1 VFSHLLTRWLA
12 RTDDSR
18 TMAYDALGTTQ
29 WRDAIR
35 SAEGVAAALLGGRR
49 SLEGER
55 VALLVTPGATFIT
68 CLFGVLRAG
77 GTAVV
82 LSPLHPTPE
91 TAYVCDDAQA
101 QTIVVSTRLAH
112 HVIGLKRRT
121 VVADELV
128 AHGGGS
134 IAATPQ
140 QDDPAVLVYTSGTT
154 SKPKGAV
161 LTHANLSVQQELL
174 AKAWGL
180 CESDVLLHA
189 LPLHHVHGLCIALL
203 SALGAGAGVRL
214 LDFSSAPFDA
224 PVLWESL
231 SDATV
236 FMGVPTIHS
245 KLVAALERADA
256 ATRARWDRHARGLRL
271 VTSGS
276 AALPVSLGERYRDLT
291 GAYPLER
298 FGMTE
303 VGVALSN
310 PLDPRRRRPGA
321 VGLPLD
327 TVQTRIVGDEGV
339 DATAGELWIAGPSVF
354 AGYHGRP
361 EATHAAFVVEGGTRW
376 FKTGDTVSREADGY
390 VRILGRTSVDII
402 KSGGYKLSA
411 LEIEEAIRECPA
423 VEEVAV
429 VGVTD
434 PEWGERAIACVVAHE
449 GRESE
454 CTTERLRTFLKQ
466 RIAAYKAPRQVV
478 LMSDFPRN
486 ALGKVIK
493 PELLKRLE

>member
-1 VFSHLLTRWLA
+1 MFSHLLTRWLA
-12 RTDDSR
+12 RSDDAR
-18 TMAYDALGTTQ
+18 TMAYDAFGATQ
-29 WRDAIR
+29 WRDAVR
-35 SAEGVAAALLGGRR
+35 SADGVAAALLAGRR

-55 VALLVTPGATFIT
+55 VALLVAPGATFVA
-68 CLFGVLRAG
+68 CFFGVLRAG
-77 GTAVV
+77 GTATV
-82 LSPLHPTPE
+82 LSPMHPAPE
-91 TAYVCDDAQA
+91 TRYICDDAQA
-101 QTIVVSTRLAH
+101 QTIVVSKHLAH
-112 HVIGLKRRT
+112 QVTALGRRT
-121 VVADELV
+121 VLADELV
-128 AHGGGS
+128 AHAPAP
-134 IAATPQ
+134 IAASPH
-140 QDDPAVLVYTSGTT
+140 QDDSALLVYTSGTT

-161 LTHANLSVQQELL
+161 LTHANLAVQQELL
-174 AKAWGL
+174 ANAWGL
-180 CESDVLLHA
+180 CEGDVLLHA

-224 PVLWESL
+224 RVLWESL

-245 KLVAALERADA
+245 KLVAALDRSDG
-256 ATRARWDRHARGLRL
+256 ATRARWGRHARGLRL

-310 PLDPRRRRPGA
+310 PLDPSRRRPA
-321 VGLPLD
+321 MIGLPLD
-327 TVQTRIVGDEGV
+327 TVQIRIVGDESV

-354 AGYHGRP
+354 AGYHGRR
-361 EATHAAFVVEGGTRW
+361 EATQAAFAVEGGTRW
-376 FKTGDTVSREADGY
+376 FKTGDTVSRETDGY
-390 VRILGRTSVDII
+390 VRILGRNGVDII

-423 VEEVAV
+423 VDDVAV
-429 VGVTD
+429 VGMAD
-434 PEWGERAIACVVAHE
+434 AEWGERVVACVVARE

-454 CTTERLRTFLKQ
+454 CTTDRLRAFLKE
-466 RIAAYKAPRQVV
+466 RIASYKTPRHVV
-478 LMSDFPRN
+478 TMSELPRN

-493 PELLKRLE
+493 PELLKRLG